1 MKPFLYKI
9 SILFVLIFIASSN
22 AQLLSKKEFRLK
34 ESKPNVIELSKPI
47 EPVSKS
53 SIAKNNSP
61 FMAGA
66 LSFIVPGAALGQLY
80 NKQYL
85 NFGIRVGLSTLSI
98 VWMLASYK
106 DCNEC
111 TFFGSSPAPLAILLL
126 NWVTSI
132 FDAAIYNSK
141 HLSGR

>member
-1 MKPFLYKI
+1 MKPFQY
-9 SILFVLIFIASSN
+9 SIFIVLIFIFVSFSN

-34 ESKPNVIELSKPI
+34 ESKPRLIELSKSI
-47 EPVSKS
+47 DPVSKS
-53 SIAKNNSP
+53 SIAKNYSP
-61 FMAGA
+61 FLAGA

-85 NFGIRVGLSTLSI
+85 NFGIRVGISTLSI

-111 TFFGSSPAPLAILLL
+111 TYFGSSPAPLAIFLL

-141 HLSGR
+141 HLSGK

>member
-1 MKPFLYKI
+1 MIKNIAIFTI
-9 SILFVLIFIASSN
+9 SLLVLLITAN
-22 AQLLSKKEFRLK
+22 AQLLSKKEICLK
-34 ESKPNVIELSKPI
+34 ESKPNLIELYKAN

-61 FMAGA
+61 FLAGA
-66 LSFIVPGAALGQLY
+66 LSFIVPGAALGQFY

-85 NFGIRVGLSTLSI
+85 NFGIRVGISTLSI

-111 TFFGSSPAPLAILLL
+111 TYFGSSPAPLAIFIL

-141 HLSGR
+141 HLSGK